1 MINLIGRP
9 YSFTNFLVLCFKVTP
24 RMSGNFKGRLYQIII
39 TEEAIKRVVLFV
51 SYTLCHTHEVMQS
64 FIQKF
69 CMI

>member
-39 TEEAIKRVVLFV
+39 TEEAI
-51 SYTLCHTHEVMQS
+51 ES
-64 FIQKF
+64 FTFPDKIW
-69 CMI
+69 MT